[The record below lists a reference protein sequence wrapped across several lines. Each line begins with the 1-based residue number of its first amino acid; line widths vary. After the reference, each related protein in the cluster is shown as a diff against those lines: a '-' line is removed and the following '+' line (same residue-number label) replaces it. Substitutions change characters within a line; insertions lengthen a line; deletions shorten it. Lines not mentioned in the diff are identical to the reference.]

1 MVEQK
6 DLRRKIV
13 NAIRGMSLDGQR
25 VADTFAH
32 REGLNATDMRA
43 LTMIM
48 EAETRSEALTA
59 GKLSAKLGTST
70 GATTAVID
78 RLERIGHIHRN
89 RDHADRRKVTLH
101 FEPLAMQLAAAY
113 FGPLG
118 ALTDDVMNRY
128 STDELETVRR
138 FMEDMRTAYAA
149 HQAALAE
156 PRSTAGGAPGSGSDS
171 GTGPGPETAADSGPG
186 AGPDAPA
193 GQHAP

>member
-1 MVEQK
+1 MEQK
-6 DLRRKIV
+6 DLRRDIV
-13 NAIRGMSLDGQR
+13 NAIRGMALDGQR

-32 REGLNATDMRA
+32 REGLNGTDMRA

-48 EAETRSEALTA
+48 EAETRREALTA
-59 GKLSAKLGTST
+59 GQLSTLLGTST

-101 FEPLAMQLAAAY
+101 FEPLALQLAAAY

-118 ALTDDVMNRY
+118 ALTDEVMNRY
-128 STDELETVRR
+128 STTELETVRR
-138 FMEDMRTAYAA
+138 FMEDMRHAYAE
-149 HQAALAE
+149 HQAALAA
-156 PRSTAGGAPGSGSDS
+156 PRPAA
-171 GTGPGPETAADSGPG
+171 GTGT
-186 AGPDAPA
+186 

>member
-1 MVEQK
+1 MEQK
-6 DLRRKIV
+6 DLRRDIV
-13 NAIRGMSLDGQR
+13 NAIRGMALDGQR

-48 EAETRSEALTA
+48 EAETRREALTA
-59 GKLSAKLGTST
+59 GQLSTMLGTST

-89 RDHADRRKVTLH
+89 RGHADRRKVTLH

-118 ALTDDVMNRY
+118 ALTDEVMSRY
-128 STDELETVRR
+128 SSEELETVRR
-138 FMEDMRTAYAA
+138 FMEDMRQAYAA
-149 HQAALAE
+149 HQAALAA
-156 PRSTAGGAPGSGSDS
+156 PRPAA
-171 GTGPGPETAADSGPG
+171 GTGTD
-186 AGPDAPA
+186 
-193 GQHAP
+193 QHAP

>member
-1 MVEQK
+1 MEEK
-6 DLRRKIV
+6 ALKRDIV

-32 REGLNATDMRA
+32 RHGLNPTDMRA
-43 LTMIM
+43 LNLIM
-48 EAETRSEALTA
+48 EAETRHEALTA
-59 GKLSAKLGTST
+59 GRLSTLLGTST

-101 FEPLAMQLAAAY
+101 FEPLAMQLAGAY

-118 ALTDDVMNRY
+118 ALTDEVMSRY
-128 STDELETVRR
+128 STEELRTVHR
-138 FMEDMRTAYAA
+138 FMEDMRQAYAT
-149 HQAALAE
+149 HQLALESPDPAAPDAA
-156 PRSTAGGAPGSGSDS
+156 SDASG
-171 GTGPGPETAADSGPG
+171 
-186 AGPDAPA
+186 APA

>member
-1 MVEQK
+1 MIVQHK
-6 DLRRKIV
+6 DLRRNIV
-13 NAIRGMSLDGQR
+13 NAIRGMALDGQR

-32 REGLNATDMRA
+32 REGLNPTDMRA
-43 LTMIM
+43 LTLIM
-48 EAETRSEALTA
+48 EAETRREALTA
-59 GKLSAKLGTST
+59 GQLSAKLGTST

-118 ALTDDVMNRY
+118 ALTDEVMNRY
-128 STDELETVRR
+128 STEELETVRR
-138 FMEDMRTAYAA
+138 FMEDMRQAYAA
-149 HQAALAE
+149 HQAALAG
-156 PRSTAGGAPGSGSDS
+156 PRPGESAAGGAPSGGPSSDPVPR
-171 GTGPGPETAADSGPG
+171 PGTAAATDPQTTS
-186 AGPDAPA
+186 

>member
-1 MVEQK
+1 MEQK
-6 DLRRKIV
+6 DLRRDIV
-13 NAIRGMSLDGQR
+13 NAIRGMALDGQR

-48 EAETRSEALTA
+48 EAETRREALTA
-59 GKLSAKLGTST
+59 GQLSTMLGTST

-89 RDHADRRKVTLH
+89 RGHADRRKVTLH

-118 ALTDDVMNRY
+118 ALTDEVMSRY
-128 STDELETVRR
+128 SSEELETVRR
-138 FMEDMRTAYAA
+138 FMEDMRQAYAA
-149 HQAALAE
+149 HQAALTA
-156 PRSTAGGAPGSGSDS
+156 PRPAPGT
-171 GTGPGPETAADSGPG
+171 GTD
-186 AGPDAPA
+186 
-193 GQHAP
+193 QHAP